1 MAWQLYQG
9 DCLEVLKQYP
19 DSYFDSIVTDPPYE
33 LGFMGKKWDSTGI
46 AYNIELWQ
54 EVLRVLKPGGYLL
67 SFGGTRTYHRMACAI
82 EDAGF
87 QVRDMMQWI
96 YGCLSE
102 DTEILTIN
110 GWEHYHKAI
119 ELHPVLCYNIDKDT
133 FEFCKP
139 ERSFIYENKHTAYRI
154 QSDYTDQIV
163 SRNHRCIIERGGR
176 KVFAYAETLEQ
187 QESVPVLESLHD
199 LPESIPNI
207 YEGTSIKKQDLLKRV
222 RQQECR
228 QEEHRENPARVMRR
242 QSTDNL
248 CGMRE
253 TGVESQV
260 MDEKSGNTYLQ
271 SSMQRNAERAG
282 MEATRTQ
289 RQGKLDGRIQEVGQ
303 EKNVGTEQP
312 CMEGWCNLFQNTRKL
327 CWCKVCSLSR
337 RICGNVKKRRLC
349 DGTPFNSCAN
359 TGKMLKEVGGGTPYR
374 PQSSQQRTE
383 QFNAFCE
390 QSTAQKVRS
399 NRKTRTTLATI
410 TPIEYHGNVWCVQ
423 VPTGAF
429 VARRN
434 GHIFITGNSGF
445 PKSMDI
451 SKAIDKKAGQNLNWF
466 IDYILEIAEKRGIAK
481 KELTM
486 LFPSKNGK
494 PTGWLWNKQKT
505 QGITLEQ
512 YNKIKDYL
520 NLPFETIEEA
530 EREVIGTGKAG
541 LTSGTICNFAGETE
555 FAITAPATPEAQQW
569 DGWGTALKPA
579 HEPIVVARKPISEKT
594 IAENVMKWGTGGLN
608 IDGCRIGTEEIET
621 YGKRK
626 GQGVFLEWSKYTSP
640 EGYEGE
646 THQGRFPANV
656 ILDEEAGKL
665 LDEQSGISKSTGGKG
680 EKSKGALGKN
690 VYGKYANNKLATNAG
705 GLGDTGGASR
715 FFYCAKTSKKERGD
729 SKHPTV
735 KPLSLMRYLCRLITP
750 PEGIVLD
757 PFAGS
762 GTTLEAAILE
772 GFNVV
777 GIEKE
782 HDYIPDI
789 RRRIERAQLNTQ
801 ALEMNLFL
809 TK

>member
-1 MAWQLYQG
+1 MLEINKIHNM
-9 DCLEVLKQYP
+9 DCLEGMKLLDDNSV
-19 DSYFDSIVTDPPYE
+19 DSIVTDPPYE

-46 AYNIELWQ
+46 AYNVELWK
-54 EVLRVLKPGGYLL
+54 ECLRVLKPGGHLL
-67 SFGGTRTYHRMACAI
+67 SFGGTRTYHRMTCAI

-87 QVRDMMQWI
+87 EIRDQMQWI

-119 ELHPVLCYNIDKDT
+119 ELRPVLCYNIDKDT

-207 YEGTSIKKQDLLKRV
+207 YKGTSIKKQDLLKRV

-253 TGVESQV
+253 TGVESQG
-260 MDEKSGNTYLQ
+260 MDEKSENTYLQ
-271 SSMQRNAERAG
+271 SSMQRDAERAG
-282 MEATRTQ
+282 MEETRTQ
-289 RQGKLDGRIQEVGQ
+289 RQGKLDGRIREVGQ

-312 CMEGWCNLFQNTRKL
+312 CMEGWRNLFQNTRKL

-445 PKSMDI
+445 PKSMDV
-451 SKAIDKKAGQNLNWF
+451 SKAIDKAAG
-466 IDYILEIAEKRGIAK
+466 
-481 KELTM
+481 
-486 LFPSKNGK
+486 
-494 PTGWLWNKQKT
+494 
-505 QGITLEQ
+505 
-512 YNKIKDYL
+512 
-520 NLPFETIEEA
+520 A
-530 EREVIGTGKAG
+530 EREVIGVCKRAGKEI
-541 LTSGTICNFAGETE
+541 GTYGAFEGNNK
-555 FAITAPATPEAQQW
+555 ITVPATPEAQEW
-569 DGWGTALKPA
+569 EGWGTALKPA
-579 HEPIVVARKPISEKT
+579 NEPIVVARKPLSEKT
-594 IAENVMKWGTGGLN
+594 IAENVLKWGTGGLN
-608 IDGCRIGTEEIET
+608 IDGCRIEHSEPVKTT
-621 YGKRK
+621 NRK
-626 GQGVFLEWSKYTSP
+626 QRSASWNMDNCGFDSTNNTTASASP
-640 EGYEGE
+640 L
-646 THQGRFPANV
+646 GRFPANV
-656 ILDEEAGKL
+656 ILDEEAGRML
-665 LDEQSGISKSTGGKG
+665 NEQQ
-680 EKSKGALGKN
+680 E
-690 VYGKYANNKLATNAG
+690 
-705 GLGDTGGASR
+705 GASR
-715 FFYCAKTSKKERGD
+715 FFYCAKASKKERNMGLED
-729 SKHPTV
+729 VEPTTVDDGRNKPIDNPFLRGKTPRQNTHPTV
-735 KPLSLMRYLCRLITP
+735 KPIKLMEYLITLITP
-750 PEGIVLD
+750 PNGIVLD
-757 PFAGS
+757 PFFGS
-762 GTTLEAAILE
+762 GTTGIAAVNL
-772 GFNVV
+772 GFNYI
-777 GIEKE
+777 GFELDKTYYNIATKRISDITPEPEKLIKT
-782 HDYIPDI
+782 DTP
-789 RRRIERAQLNTQ
+789 NTQ
-801 ALEMNLFL
+801 EQL
-809 TK
+809 TWLD